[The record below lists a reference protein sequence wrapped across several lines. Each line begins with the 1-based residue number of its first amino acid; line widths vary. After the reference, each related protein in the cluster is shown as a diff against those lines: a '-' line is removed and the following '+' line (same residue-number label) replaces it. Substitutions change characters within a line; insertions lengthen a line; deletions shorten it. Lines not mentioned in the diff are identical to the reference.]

1 MSALTRCLMEEAAAL
16 ASAATRLDNGQVE
29 AALNLL
35 EGCAERRAKLV
46 ITGVGKSGIVAR
58 KIAATFSSIGLMAI
72 YLNPLDALHGDLGVV
87 APDDVTLLLS
97 NSGETQELLEILP
110 HLRRRGTARI
120 ALVGRVESS
129 LGRGCDVVLDGSVD
143 REVCPLNL
151 APTASTA
158 VAMAIGDA
166 LAAVWMER
174 RGISPQ
180 DFALNHPAGSLGKQL
195 TLTAAD
201 LMVPVA
207 RLAPLGA
214 ATPLPEVIGHLT
226 ADGVGACWVAKEAS
240 SLQLWGLITDGDL
253 RRALQSHPPETWNHL
268 TAGDLMT
275 ADPITVAGDIL
286 AIHALERMER
296 NRRKAIGV
304 LPVVEDGARMLG
316 LLRLH
321 DLVQAGLAKG

>member
-1 MSALTRCLMEEAAAL
+1 MEEAAAI
-16 ASAATRLDNGQVE
+16 AATAQRLDSAQVE
-29 AALNLL
+29 RALALL
-35 EGCAERRAKLV
+35 DGCADTRSKLV

-97 NSGETQELLEILP
+97 NSGETQELLDILP
-110 HLRRRGTARI
+110 HLKRRGTARI
-120 ALVGRVESS
+120 ALVGRVDSS

-207 RLAPLGA
+207 RLAPLEP
-214 ATPLPEVIGHLT
+214 ATPLPEVIAHLT
-226 ADGVGACWVAKEAS
+226 ADGVGACWVARDGAGGEGRI
-240 SLQLWGLITDGDL
+240 WGLITDGDL
-253 RRALQSHPPETWNHL
+253 RRALQTHGPAEWSRL
-268 TAGDLMT
+268 TAADLMT
-275 ADPITVAGDIL
+275 ADPITVPGDTL
-286 AIHALERMER
+286 AISALQQMER
-296 NRRKAIGV
+296 NRRKAIAV
-304 LPVVEDGARMLG
+304 LPVTDAEERMLG

-321 DLVQAGLAKG
+321 DLVQAGLTTAAA